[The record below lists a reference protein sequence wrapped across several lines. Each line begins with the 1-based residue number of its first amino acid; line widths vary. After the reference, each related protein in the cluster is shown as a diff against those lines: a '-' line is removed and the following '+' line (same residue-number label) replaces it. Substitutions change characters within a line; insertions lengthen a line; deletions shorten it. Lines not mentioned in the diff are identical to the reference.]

1 MHNLQ
6 ESINLIFRTHL
17 FLLLEIFQPLLKSRI
32 IKYEFMP
39 MLVQYYT
46 PIETRP
52 YDCNIDPIL

>member
-46 PIETRP
+46 PIETRS